1 MKSILDSSFSY
12 TPSAQTDI
20 RKTFA
25 RIRGE
30 LHAEQQAR
38 RRSGVADVQTNG
50 VPGSPPQRVVPA
62 SRH

>member
-25 RIRGE
+25 RIRRE
-30 LHAEQQAR
+30 LYAEQQGR
-38 RRSGVADVQTNG
+38 MRSPVADLQTNG
-50 VPGSPPQRVVPA
+50 VPGSPPQRVAPP

>member
-12 TPSAQTDI
+12 TSSAQTDI

-25 RIRGE
+25 RIRRE
-30 LHAEQQAR
+30 LYAEQQAR
-38 RRSGVADVQTNG
+38 TRVADVQTTG
-50 VPGSPPQRVVPA
+50 VAGCPPQRVVPV